1 MDKKKIIRSAGVV
14 GFFILFSRAFGLV
27 REIAMAAF
35 FGSSLAMDA
44 FVVAFRIPNL
54 FRSLFGEGAL
64 SSAFVPVFTETL
76 EKQGR
81 EKVWS
86 FAANMFSF
94 LSLTLAALVA
104 AGILLASL
112 ALVIL
117 PLSPRIA
124 LILDL
129 LRIMLPYM
137 FFICLTAFFS
147 AILNSLRR
155 FVLPAATPVA
165 MNIVMIAV
173 LFLVCPFLPASGDWR
188 IKAVAWSVVAAG
200 IIQVVMQLPQLAQYG
215 FRVRLS
221 MDWRDPRVRRVWQ
234 LMGVTIIGV
243 GVTQV
248 NVQLNSIVA
257 VLIGP
262 GSPSYLYYA
271 ERLIYLPLGIFA
283 TALGTIL
290 LPTFSGH
297 ITQGRTDLVRDT
309 LNHALRQ
316 LMFIM
321 LPVAV
326 GMFVLAKPIVRLV
339 YERGAFSAFS
349 TDMTTLAVQC
359 YAPGLI
365 VFSLLKVLIPVF
377 YAQQD
382 MKTPMK
388 IGLACTAL
396 NVALMLILMWP
407 MKHAGIALA
416 TVLSSGVQ
424 VVIMGVLVHR
434 RIGSPGWRNI
444 FGAVGRMAVA
454 SAAMALAAL
463 WVYHGLQ
470 PDSPQAGTWL
480 SHSWRVA
487 SAQHGLLRQLVPLGL
502 SVASAVLVYG
512 AVAAACQCS
521 ELGELWAALR
531 HRSMA
536 KTDDG

>member
-1 MDKKKIIRSAGVV
+1 MDKKKIIRSAGLV
-14 GFFILFSRAFGLV
+14 GFFILLSRAFGLV

-64 SSAFVPVFTETL
+64 SSAFVPVFTETM

-117 PLSPRIA
+117 PLSPRIV

-188 IKAVAWSVVAAG
+188 IKAVAWSVVVAG

-215 FRVRLS
+215 FRLRLS
-221 MDWRDPRVRRVWQ
+221 LDWRDQRVRRVWQ
-234 LMGVTIIGV
+234 LMGATIIGV

-297 ITQGRTDLVRDT
+297 ITQGRTDLIRDT
-309 LNHALRQ
+309 LNHSLRQ

-359 YAPGLI
+359 YAPGLV

-377 YAQQD
+377 YAHQD

-444 FGAVGRMAVA
+444 FSAVGRMAVA

-463 WVYHGLQ
+463 WVYHGLH
-470 PDSPQAGTWL
+470 PDSPEVGTWL

-487 SAQHGLLRQLVPLGL
+487 SAQHGLLRQIVPLGL
-502 SVASAVLVYG
+502 SMAAAILVYG
-512 AVAAACQCS
+512 VTAAACRCS
-521 ELGELWAALR
+521 ELNEFWVALR
-531 HRSMA
+531 RKSVEREA
-536 KTDDG
+536 

>member
-1 MDKKKIIRSAGVV
+1 MV
-14 GFFILFSRAFGLV
+14 GFFILLSRAFGLV
-27 REIAMAAF
+27 REMAMAAF

-81 EKVWS
+81 EKVWP

-104 AGILLASL
+104 VGILLASL

-117 PLSPRIA
+117 PLSPRIV

-173 LFLVCPFLPASGDWR
+173 LFLVCPFLPAAGDWR

-200 IIQVVMQLPQLAQYG
+200 IIQVMMQLPQLTKYG
-215 FRVRLS
+215 FRVRLA
-221 MDWRDPRVRRVWQ
+221 MDWRDQRVRRVWQ
-234 LMGVTIIGV
+234 LMGATIIGV

-297 ITQGRTDLVRDT
+297 MTQGRTDLIRDT
-309 LNHALRQ
+309 LNHSLRQ
-316 LMFIM
+316 LVFIM

-359 YAPGLI
+359 YAPGLV
-365 VFSLLKVLIPVF
+365 VFSLLKVLI
-377 YAQQD
+377 
-382 MKTPMK
+382 
-388 IGLACTAL
+388 
-396 NVALMLILMWP
+396 
-407 MKHAGIALA
+407 
-416 TVLSSGVQ
+416 
-424 VVIMGVLVHR
+424 
-434 RIGSPGWRNI
+434 
-444 FGAVGRMAVA
+444 
-454 SAAMALAAL
+454 
-463 WVYHGLQ
+463 
-470 PDSPQAGTWL
+470 
-480 SHSWRVA
+480 
-487 SAQHGLLRQLVPLGL
+487 
-502 SVASAVLVYG
+502 
-512 AVAAACQCS
+512 
-521 ELGELWAALR
+521 
-531 HRSMA
+531 
-536 KTDDG
+536 

>member
-1 MDKKKIIRSAGVV
+1 MDKHKIIRSAGVV
-14 GFFILFSRAFGLV
+14 GFFILLSRAFGLV

-64 SSAFVPVFTETL
+64 SSAFVPVFTETM
-76 EKQGR
+76 EKEGR
-81 EKVWS
+81 AKVWS
-86 FAANMFSF
+86 FAANMLSF
-94 LSLTLAALVA
+94 LSLILVA
-104 AGILLASL
+104 IVALGILLATL
-112 ALVIL
+112 APIFL

-165 MNIVMIAV
+165 MNIVMIAA
-173 LFLVCPFLPASGDWR
+173 LFLVCPFLPAAGDWR
-188 IKAVAWSVVAAG
+188 IKAVAWSVIAAG
-200 IIQVVMQLPQLAQYG
+200 LIQVVMQLPQLAQYG
-215 FRVRLS
+215 FRVHLS
-221 MDWRDPRVRRVWQ
+221 LDWRDERVRRVWQ
-234 LMGVTIIGV
+234 LMGATIIGV

-248 NVQLNSIVA
+248 NIQLNSIMA
-257 VLIGP
+257 ILIGP

-290 LPTFSGH
+290 LPAFSGH
-297 ITQGRTDLVRDT
+297 MTQGRTDLIRDT
-309 LNHALRQ
+309 LNQALRQ
-316 LMFIM
+316 MMFIM

-326 GMFVLAKPIVRLV
+326 GMFVLARPIVRLI

-359 YAPGLI
+359 YAPGLVI
-365 VFSLLKVLIPVF
+365 FSLLKVLIPVF

-388 IGLACTAL
+388 IGVVCTFL
-396 NVALMLILMWP
+396 NVVLMLILMWP
-407 MKHAGIALA
+407 LKHAGIALA
-416 TVLSSGVQ
+416 TVISSGIQ
-424 VVIMGVLVHR
+424 VAIMGILVHR
-434 RIGSPGWRNI
+434 RIGSPGWRQI
-444 FGAVGRMAVA
+444 FGAVGRMAAPAVVL
-454 SAAMALAAL
+454 ALAAL
-463 WVYHGLQ
+463 WVYNRFQ
-470 PDSPQAGTWL
+470 PDAPGAGAVL
-480 SHSWRVA
+480 GARP
-487 SAQHGLLRQLVPLGL
+487 GMLRQLVPLVL
-502 SVASAVLVYG
+502 SIAAAALAYG
-512 AVAAACQCS
+512 VAAGACRCA
-521 ELGELWAALR
+521 ELGEFWVALR
-531 HRSMA
+531 RKSSS
-536 KTDDG
+536 KRGDGQQMTE